1 MSSEPEPGPIFRCN
15 MAFAT
20 TDTPKGMS
28 FSVQHHEEEGDQNT
42 SDEDHFATGDRL
54 KKVKVTLSPERSPD
68 HLAQPV
74 VSPSS
79 ARFSKR
85 TKRKKLKASVSDS
98 YLLSW
103 MAPNRPDIAKDA
115 GTRTLVVNSPSPSGD
130 ESMPDVSD
138 IEEEEEDLDTRLA
151 REMEE
156 KEVDDL
162 EKERLAAQRR
172 VEFESQRA
180 LDEARDQ
187 QNRLVEEEKRRIE
200 EEARELQQQRERER
214 IDDEEMVRVEQE
226 KLELER
232 TAQLA
237 LAQAE
242 EQSGSPTDDT
252 VKSALSNGGLYIT
265 VPNRSKDTFHPPLHT
280 NGLQTPQE
288 PRRMSLSHHQTSPQ
302 SAYPQQDQ
310 SADRKLPALQ
320 SPGTTDGPGSPQ
332 SGKLPGFANIAQI
345 AEKANGEISRQRQQ
359 SISTMSAP
367 SPYAMRSPHAYSFT
381 HPSPVASETSPRGMG
396 MTSPHAFYPSNRR
409 PSVAGDYPNGMP
421 SASSTDNSYAS
432 ASTDGYSPS
441 TNPTPQSDAPHRLS
455 IDGAMAEG
463 RPILPPPIPSV
474 QHLAISAIPPHGLP
488 GGFTCDFPG
497 CTAQAFQ
504 TQYLLNS
511 HANVHSSNRPHFC
524 PVATC
529 PRGPGGKGFKR
540 KNEMIRH
547 GLVHD
552 SPGYVCPFCPDREHK
567 YPRPDN
573 LQRHVRVHHVE
584 VSKEDPQLRSVL
596 AQRPEGGNRGRR
608 RRLGS

>member
-1 MSSEPEPGPIFRCN
+1 
-15 MAFAT
+15 
-20 TDTPKGMS
+20 MS
-28 FSVQHHEEEGDQNT
+28 FSVRPHGEEEDPDT
-42 SDEDHFATGDRL
+42 SDEGRFAAGDRL
-54 KKVKVTLSPERSPD
+54 EKIQVTLSPKRSPD
-68 HLAQPV
+68 LLARPV

-79 ARFSKR
+79 ARIPKR
-85 TKRKKLKASVSDS
+85 TKRKKPEASESDS
-98 YLLSW
+98 YLISW

-115 GTRTLVVNSPSPSGD
+115 GTKALVVDSPSASGD
-130 ESMPDVSD
+130 ESMPDASD
-138 IEEEEEDLDTRLA
+138 FEEEDLDTRLA
-151 REMEE
+151 REMAE
-156 KEVDDL
+156 KELD
-162 EKERLAAQRR
+162 EQERERLATQRR
-172 VEFESQRA
+172 AEFEKQRA
-180 LDEARDQ
+180 LDEERDEQ
-187 QNRLVEEEKRRIE
+187 ERLAEIQRQREEEN
-200 EEARELQQQRERER
+200 AREQQREREEAERER
-214 IDDEEMVRVEQE
+214 IRMVEEDREREEEQR
-226 KLELER
+226 LELER
-232 TAQLA
+232 TAQMA

-242 EQSGSPTDDT
+242 EQSGLPTNGNA
-252 VKSALSNGGLYIT
+252 KSEISNGGLFIT
-265 VPNRSKDTFHPPLHT
+265 VPDRSKDTFHPPLHIG
-280 NGLQTPQE
+280 GLQTPQE

-302 SAYPQQDQ
+302 SAYAQQDQ
-310 SADRKLPALQ
+310 SEDRKLPALQ
-320 SPGTTDGPGSPQ
+320 SPDTTDGPGSPQ

-359 SISTMSAP
+359 SMSAGGV
-367 SPYAMRSPHAYSFT
+367 SSQFAMRSPPTYSYP
-381 HPSPVASETSPRGMG
+381 HPSPAASDTSPRGMG
-396 MTSPHAFYPSNRR
+396 ITSPPYFSTNRR
-409 PSVAGDYPNGMP
+409 PSVAGDYPHGLP
-421 SASSTDNSYAS
+421 SASSTDNSYS

-441 TNPTPQSDAPHRLS
+441 THPTPQSDAPHRLS
-455 IDGAMAEG
+455 IDGTMAEG
-463 RPILPPPIPSV
+463 RPILPPPVPSV
-474 QHLAISAIPPHGLP
+474 QHLAISTVPPHGQP

-497 CTAQAFQ
+497 CTAQPFQ

-584 VSKEDPQLRSVL
+584 VSKDDPQLRSVL